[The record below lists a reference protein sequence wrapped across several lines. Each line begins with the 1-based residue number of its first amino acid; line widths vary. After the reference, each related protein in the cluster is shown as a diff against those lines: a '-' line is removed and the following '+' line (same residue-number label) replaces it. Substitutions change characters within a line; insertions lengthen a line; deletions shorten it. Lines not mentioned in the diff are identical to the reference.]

1 MRLPGT
7 VGFPTPLSALQ
18 GFQIT
23 GRTNLTFCIALPLVA
38 PVLSRLDENVSAEI
52 REPGGH
58 PALLCSKA
66 ISGISWLPLV
76 YQSRVQT
83 DNILAM

>member
-1 MRLPGT
+1 MCLPGT

-23 GRTNLTFCIALPLVA
+23 ESNSLTFCIVLPLVV
-38 PVLSRLDENVSAEI
+38 PVRSRLDENVSTEI
-52 REPGGH
+52 RYPSGH

-66 ISGISWLPLV
+66 ISGISRLPLV